1 MDLDNEGEKVE
12 DKDKAASGIRLLTTV
27 EHYGLTDIEWDPSGR
42 YVATS
47 ASMWMNSVRLY
58 SGINARA
65 AR

>member
-47 ASMWMNSVRLY
+47 ASMWMNSVRL
-58 SGINARA
+58 
-65 AR
+65 